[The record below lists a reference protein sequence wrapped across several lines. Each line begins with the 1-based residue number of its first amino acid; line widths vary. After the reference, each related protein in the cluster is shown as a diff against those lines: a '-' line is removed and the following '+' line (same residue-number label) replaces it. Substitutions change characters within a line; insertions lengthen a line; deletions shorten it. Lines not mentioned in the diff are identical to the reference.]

1 MRSVFRAAL
10 ALTVFTAAWLIT
22 PQACAKEDGSEFI
35 GIFAPSDEIEPIF
48 KITRSGGQLAVHIQ
62 QDDESCGWL
71 PLTGA
76 DGQVEQARLTG
87 KTELGKLL
95 NRAASGQVQAIAMGS
110 WGVIYRA
117 PKGWR
122 LNEDFRT
129 RTGFFV
135 TFAPAS
141 GDTPTPH
148 DFRKVHL
155 KPGCR

>member
-10 ALTVFTAAWLIT
+10 VLTVFTGAWLTT

-48 KITRSGGQLAVHIQ
+48 KVTRNSGQLAVHIQ
-62 QDDESCGWL
+62 QDDEACGWL
-71 PLTGA
+71 PLIGA
-76 DGQVEQARLTG
+76 DGQVEQARLAG

-95 NRAASGQVQAIAMGS
+95 NRAVSGQVQAIVMGS

-141 GDTPTPH
+141 GGTAIPR

>member
-10 ALTVFTAAWLIT
+10 ALTVFTGAWLTT

-35 GIFAPSDEIEPIF
+35 GIFAPSEEIEPIF
-48 KITRSGGQLAVHIQ
+48 KVSRNGGQLAVHIQ
-62 QDDESCGWL
+62 QDDAACGWL

-76 DGQVEQARLTG
+76 DGQVEQARLIG
-87 KTELGKLL
+87 KAELGKLL
-95 NRAASGQVQAIAMGS
+95 DRTTSGQVRAIAMGS
-110 WGVIYRA
+110 WGVIHHA

-135 TFAPAS
+135 TFTPAS
-141 GDTPTPH
+141 GDTPIPH
-148 DFRKVHL
+148 DFRKVRL
-155 KPGCR
+155 KSGCR

>member
-1 MRSVFRAAL
+1 MRFIFRAAL
-10 ALTVFTAAWLIT
+10 VLTVFTGAWLTT
-22 PQACAKEDGSEFI
+22 PQAYAKEDGSDFI
-35 GIFAPSDEIEPIF
+35 GTFAPVDEIEPIF
-48 KITRSGGQLAVHIQ
+48 KVTRNKGRLAVYIQ
-62 QDDESCGWL
+62 QDDEACGWL
-71 PLTGA
+71 PLA
-76 DGQVEQARLTG
+76 GQ
-87 KTELGKLL
+87 TELSKRLDHTT
-95 NRAASGQVQAIAMGS
+95 SGQVQSIVMGS
-110 WGVIYRA
+110 WGVIYHA

-141 GDTPTPH
+141 GDTPIPR

>member
-10 ALTVFTAAWLIT
+10 VLTVFTGAWLTT
-22 PQACAKEDGSEFI
+22 PQASAKEDGAGFI
-35 GIFAPSDEIEPIF
+35 GIFAPSEEIEPIF
-48 KITRSGGQLAVHIQ
+48 KITRNNGQLVVHIQ
-62 QDDESCGWL
+62 QDDEACGWL

-87 KTELGKLL
+87 KAELGKLL
-95 NRAASGQVQAIAMGS
+95 NRPTSGQVQAIAMGS

-122 LNEDFRT
+122 LNDDFRT

-135 TFAPAS
+135 MFAPAS
-141 GDTPTPH
+141 GGAPTPH

-155 KPGCR
+155 APGCR